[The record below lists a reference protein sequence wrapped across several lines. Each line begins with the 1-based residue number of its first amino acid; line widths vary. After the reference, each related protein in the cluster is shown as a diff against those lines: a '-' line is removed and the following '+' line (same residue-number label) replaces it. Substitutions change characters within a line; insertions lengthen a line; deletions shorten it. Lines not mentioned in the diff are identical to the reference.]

1 MIYFILGCIAGLVI
15 SIIIS
20 FIAFVVLSKNQE
32 KIERFIANN
41 PFPSKPNN
49 EKAYIVGLS
58 DEEQS
63 QQDVFDK
70 ANSEK
75 KVIKIN

>member
-41 PFPSKPNN
+41 PFPSKTNN